1 VVAKLFGNK
10 TQSLHCHGL
19 QTGQLSL
26 PYPRMR
32 PHHIDFILP
41 KVNDDAAGL
50 EVLDVDEELGVA
62 GGLQRSEDL
71 FNGGLDLGTQILK
84 KK

>member
-1 VVAKLFGNK
+1 MVYNRQVNCPFLIPECDPTTLILF
-10 TQSLHCHGL
+10 
-19 QTGQLSL
+19 
-26 PYPRMR
+26 
-32 PHHIDFILP
+32 LP